1 MGRERLISRMRP
13 EACVWSA
20 LLGSVLAAC
29 AAQPAQPPQGLTEA
43 TCRATT
49 CKIEVDASA
58 CQTGGHP
65 AVDIGKIHIKGN
77 KNIQIVWEVQHAA
90 YEFRLGRSLL
100 LKDAR
105 GDPTGQFSGKFLLGQ
120 NDQPDPSLKRGKKM
134 QWLDANIVV
143 DNNEYPYHVILFD
156 AADNTCALDP
166 VIVNDG

>member
-1 MGRERLISRMRP
+1 MSKASFG
-13 EACVWSA
+13 
-20 LLGSVLAAC
+20 LLLVGLGIAGC

-49 CKIEVDASA
+49 CKIKVDASA

-77 KNIQIVWEVQHAA
+77 KNIQIVWEVQHAG

-100 LKDAR
+100 LKDPR

>member
-1 MGRERLISRMRP
+1 LFGF
-13 EACVWSA
+13 CVA
-20 LLGSVLAAC
+20 GC
-29 AAQPAQPPQGLTEA
+29 AAQTTPPAQPLSEA
-43 TCRATT
+43 ICQDKTCRI
-49 CKIEVDASA
+49 KVDASA

-77 KNIQIVWEVQHAA
+77 KNIQIVWEVQHAG

-143 DNNEYPYHVILFD
+143 DNNEYPYHVILF
-156 AADNTCALDP
+156 
-166 VIVNDG
+166 